1 MIRKKKKVW
10 CGGDFIWGKGG
21 SGWGLSGIDVV
32 SMYAGAFLRVFWVL
46 VPWGRWAGWGRMGL
60 GCVVLWCAFV
70 LWREVVGVSKP
81 GGMGMEV
88 MRRC

>member
-1 MIRKKKKVW
+1 
-10 CGGDFIWGKGG
+10 
-21 SGWGLSGIDVV
+21 
-32 SMYAGAFLRVFWVL
+32 
-46 VPWGRWAGWGRMGL
+46 MGL